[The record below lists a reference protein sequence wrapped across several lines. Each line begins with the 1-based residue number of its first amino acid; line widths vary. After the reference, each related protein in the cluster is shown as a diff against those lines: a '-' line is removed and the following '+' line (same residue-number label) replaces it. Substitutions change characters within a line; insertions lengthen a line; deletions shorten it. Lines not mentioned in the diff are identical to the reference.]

1 MLPKQ
6 TYYIFVDNPFS
17 SPNLFY
23 ALREA
28 RHGAIGLGR
37 PHYGITKDLKVTKG
51 KDKAGAL
58 GFKYNKV
65 KSIPII
71 DNLVCLR
78 DLFIYNS
85 LTSLSFL
92 GRLNRLEG

>member
-1 MLPKQ
+1 VVLSNTAGVVIHLVNMLPKQ

-71 DNLVCLR
+71 RGYLL
-78 DLFIYNS
+78 
-85 LTSLSFL
+85 
-92 GRLNRLEG
+92 